1 MYGTTF
7 TQVDKFRLNTIPLV
21 FDESIIY
28 HKGNVND
35 KRTYIKHW
43 IYRRKKLIN
52 NTRKRREYSSISN
65 IYNISNLF
73 NNVKK
78 VNFLS
83 LKSQKKGKN
92 IEKNL
97 EEPNIYDQNWEETKN
112 NKHKYYRI
120 NTLNNIIKNESAY
133 IQKYSMFNENEKNE
147 TPKNTL
153 FNKSNLK
160 SQKKKISLKYNQDPN
175 ENIYYLNM
183 YNIKETIQQ
192 IRDCKST
199 LSIETKTVIEN
210 SFLFDDYYELDV
222 CELKKIYHNKSKY
235 FLIKKY
241 ETIITLAFFTRYN
254 TYLLFSLYQRLA
266 LLNYMYSNYNTSISI
281 LRYINQIHCKL
292 INKQKGPDYTRINH
306 NERGYY
312 INGNSKYDTDNEY
325 DMFTRN
331 YEFDK
336 TQNEGIGERNN
347 FCKAEEKK
355 KKNKHPFL
363 YEKRRYIFSRL
374 HN

>member
-160 SQKKKISLKYNQDPN
+160 SQKKK
-175 ENIYYLNM
+175 NI
-183 YNIKETIQQ
+183 
-192 IRDCKST
+192 
-199 LSIETKTVIEN
+199 
-210 SFLFDDYYELDV
+210 F
-222 CELKKIYHNKSKY
+222 KI
-235 FLIKKY
+235 
-241 ETIITLAFFTRYN
+241 
-254 TYLLFSLYQRLA
+254 
-266 LLNYMYSNYNTSISI
+266 
-281 LRYINQIHCKL
+281 
-292 INKQKGPDYTRINH
+292 
-306 NERGYY
+306 
-312 INGNSKYDTDNEY
+312 
-325 DMFTRN
+325 
-331 YEFDK
+331 
-336 TQNEGIGERNN
+336 
-347 FCKAEEKK
+347 
-355 KKNKHPFL
+355 
-363 YEKRRYIFSRL
+363 
-374 HN
+374 